1 MAKAVQALQ
10 AKQVN
15 RIILT
20 RPAVE
25 AGEHL
30 GFLPGTLNDK
40 IDPYLRPL
48 YDALHDMVDP
58 DSIPRLLTAGTI
70 EVAPLAYMRGRTLN
84 DAFIILDEAQNT
96 SMEQMKM
103 FLTRLG
109 FGSKIVVTGDIT
121 QVDLPGGTRSGLR
134 VVQGVLD
141 EVDDIDFCYLTNH
154 DVVRHKLVGRI
165 VAAYDRFE
173 AASPRRRRA
182 PDARGLRPVTVDI
195 NNESG
200 LDADG
205 PGLVRLAT
213 FALDQLRIHPLAEL
227 SILLV
232 DEDTMSAYHQKYL
245 GEPGPTDVLS
255 FPMDELRP
263 PDDDEEPPAGLLG
276 DIVLC
281 PAVTARQARE
291 HGRSPD
297 AEAEYLLVH
306 GLLHLL
312 GYDHAEPDERA
323 EMFRL
328 KDKIIAAWGR
338 ARPDRPV
345 ASTQRMG
352 GR

>member
-1 MAKAVQALQ
+1 MVNVLGPRDEFLQILERELDAGIHVRGNEITLTGSPVAVELAVDVITELVTVLRTGQGLTADAVERIVGMLATREDARPADVLTHNILSSRGRTIRPKTLNQKRYVDAIDQHTVVFGIGPAGTGKTYLAVAKAVQALQ

-48 YDALHDMVDP
+48 YDALHDMLDP

-109 FGSKIVVTGDIT
+109 FGSKVVVNGDIT
-121 QVDLPGGTRSGLR
+121 QIDLPGGSRSGLR

-173 AASPRRRRA
+173 AGQPA
-182 PDARGLRPVTVDI
+182 PAMR
-195 NNESG
+195 SG
-200 LDADG
+200 
-205 PGLVRLAT
+205 R
-213 FALDQLRIHPLAEL
+213 
-227 SILLV
+227 
-232 DEDTMSAYHQKYL
+232 
-245 GEPGPTDVLS
+245 
-255 FPMDELRP
+255 
-263 PDDDEEPPAGLLG
+263 
-276 DIVLC
+276 
-281 PAVTARQARE
+281 
-291 HGRSPD
+291 
-297 AEAEYLLVH
+297 
-306 GLLHLL
+306 
-312 GYDHAEPDERA
+312 
-323 EMFRL
+323 
-328 KDKIIAAWGR
+328 
-338 ARPDRPV
+338 
-345 ASTQRMG
+345 
-352 GR
+352 